1 MNKILFIAILTTV
14 VSLDYDEEIYSSVNN
29 PKIYYY
35 APSYN
40 KRTFHLKISSFS
52 KGYLEF
58 DNYYG
63 KSTIIKGQQTIAI
76 LNGQEKY
83 AIFKKENADY
93 YIIFELP
100 SPFEVCGIKIKELD
114 NKFYILESSLT
125 FEYMQQKTFNFKI
138 INEEANKKYVSVIL
152 SNYTNYWVTDV
163 MAEENGIKLSPVVR
177 QESSYQLKYIVS
189 ITNEINFSFKCH
201 NNKKRNGLN
210 AWLVSLKSEDNYEN
224 EEEESKKKTIALTY
238 ASSIIAFICILL
250 FVCILCKSHKES
262 PDEYNRIEML
272 ISTFTLGK
280 IRIII

>member
-52 KGYLEF
+52 KDYLEF

-83 AIFKKENADY
+83 EIFKKENADY

-138 INEEANKKYVSVIL
+138 INDEANKKYVSVIL

-189 ITNEINFSFKCH
+189 K
-201 NNKKRNGLN
+201 
-210 AWLVSLKSEDNYEN
+210 
-224 EEEESKKKTIALTY
+224 
-238 ASSIIAFICILL
+238 
-250 FVCILCKSHKES
+250 
-262 PDEYNRIEML
+262 
-272 ISTFTLGK
+272 
-280 IRIII
+280 